1 MTSEHDVNKE
11 RSSWNADDASE
22 IDENAGL
29 WPGDMGTLDFN
40 SRRALLQLVRGPM
53 VSADTNKE
61 LWQALLN
68 DRILIK
74 SRLADLFLVLVIK
87 EDDGIAFVQNAPA
100 PDTSIPKAVRAQP
113 LTLIDTILVLMLR
126 RELVG
131 SGGRVFIGREDTYA
145 TLAQYRPLAKLDEA
159 AYRKR
164 LDSSWNKL
172 VTNGMLLKT
181 DVAERFEIS
190 PVLKLI
196 FSAEDAEAVN
206 AAFDGLL
213 ENPGNLESPAED
225 EEL

>member
-1 MTSEHDVNKE
+1 
-11 RSSWNADDASE
+11 
-22 IDENAGL
+22 
-29 WPGDMGTLDFN
+29 
-40 SRRALLQLVRGPM
+40 
-53 VSADTNKE
+53 
-61 LWQALLN
+61 
-68 DRILIK
+68 
-74 SRLADLFLVLVIK
+74 
-87 EDDGIAFVQNAPA
+87 
-100 PDTSIPKAVRAQP
+100 
-113 LTLIDTILVLMLR
+113 MLR

-131 SGGRVFIGREDTYA
+131 SGGSVFIGREDTYA